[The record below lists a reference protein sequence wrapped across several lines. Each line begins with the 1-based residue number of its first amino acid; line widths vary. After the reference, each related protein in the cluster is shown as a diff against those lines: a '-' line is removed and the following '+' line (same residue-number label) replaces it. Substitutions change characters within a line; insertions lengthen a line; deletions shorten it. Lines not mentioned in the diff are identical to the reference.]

1 MYQREDIKTRKD
13 TLSIPDKTKNQE
25 QHHSIARYQARV
37 IVQARQ
43 ITDSEIRTVN
53 VQRGLEKAWYLR
65 ESVSKTKKKKRSPSG
80 QTLVR
85 IVAGRKNGE
94 TVRSR

>member
-1 MYQREDIKTRKD
+1 MYQREDIKNRKD
-13 TLSIPDKTKNQE
+13 TLSIPGKTKKQE

-65 ESVSKTKKKKRSPSG
+65 ESVSKTKKKKKIA
-80 QTLVR
+80 VR
-85 IVAGRKNGE
+85 TDACQDRGG
-94 TVRSR
+94 S